1 MPAGMADNAPM
12 RPIRLVLTAL
22 LAPFLSAC
30 LADGTNLGATAPD
43 AQPVLATWR
52 CDGGGTMTVRRVG
65 EAVEVSSPRGVD
77 VTLPASPPGSRERY
91 GEGLYAVV
99 FNGRE
104 ALWFVTGKPP
114 LNCRR

>member
-1 MPAGMADNAPM
+1 MKAIRLFLLAFLLPILTACMADGPGL
-12 RPIRLVLTAL
+12 RT
-22 LAPFLSAC
+22 LAP
-30 LADGTNLGATAPD
+30 N
-43 AQPVLATWR
+43 AQPALATWR
-52 CDGGGTMTVRRVG
+52 CDGGGTMTVRRIG
-65 EAVEVSSPRGVD
+65 DAIEVNSPRGVD

>member
-1 MPAGMADNAPM
+1 MSAAMDDNAPM
-12 RPIRLVLTAL
+12 KAIRLFFPVV
-22 LAPFLSAC
+22 LAPV
-30 LADGTNLGATAPD
+30 LAGCVSEGAALRPLPTD
-43 AQPVLATWR
+43 AQPALATWR
-52 CDGGGTMTVRRVG
+52 CEGGGTMTVRRVG
-65 EAVEVSSPRGVD
+65 DAIEVSSPRGVD

-104 ALWFVTGKPP
+104 ALWFVTGKSP

>member
-1 MPAGMADNAPM
+1 MARKALM
-12 RPIRLVLTAL
+12 TPIRVILPAL
-22 LAPFLSAC
+22 LLPLLSAC
-30 LADGTNLGATAPD
+30 VADGPAMGVATGD
-43 AQPVLATWR
+43 AQPAMATWR
-52 CDGGGTMTVRRVG
+52 CDGGGRMTVRRVG
-65 EAVEVSSPRGVD
+65 ETVQVSSPRGVD

>member
-1 MPAGMADNAPM
+1 MADNATM
-12 RPIRLVLTAL
+12 KPIRLI
-22 LAPFLSAC
+22 PIAC
-30 LADGTNLGATAPD
+30 LV
-43 AQPVLATWR
+43 PVLAACMADGPGLGSAAPNAQPALSTWR
-52 CDGGGTMTVRRVG
+52 CDGGGTMTVRRTG
-65 EAVEVSSPRGVD
+65 DSIEVRSPRGVD

>member
-1 MPAGMADNAPM
+1 MK
-12 RPIRLVLTAL
+12 PIRLIPLVFF
-22 LAPFLSAC
+22 APVLSAC
-30 LADGTNLGATAPD
+30 MAGGAGLGSAASNV
-43 AQPVLATWR
+43 QPALTTWR
-52 CDGGGTMTVRRVG
+52 CDGGGTMTVRRTG
-65 EAVEVSSPRGVD
+65 DAIEVRSPRGVD